1 MKTDFRCINMSKLSI
16 LVMACALSLGTT
28 CMQASVKIP
37 PEDIKHAVRILKN
50 IDTDQSKDW
59 AISLLRKAADNDT
72 LAYAMNTLGLAYMAG
87 AGVEQDSA
95 QAVAWLEKAGAHGY
109 SEAYHNLGMMY
120 KDGGGVAQ
128 NFAKAYDAFR
138 RGAENSSV
146 VCKYDEGFMLYKGLG
161 CGQDY
166 IRAARLFD
174 DAISKIEHTPSMY
187 MLGLCYRNGY
197 GVPRD
202 SARAG
207 QLLDRAAMLSFGP
220 AMEELRRSRP
230 ENYLGEMYGE
240 DGVDAEAPAQM
251 PEISAEVN
259 DTSLI
264 YGMHSGFIVMYDWSG
279 KFVLGEKPVTMD
291 IRRAGEGKAA
301 GRMILAGD
309 TVAFKADI
317 TADGRLLFSK
327 GNVRLNERYNIGQK
341 TNYRMD
347 NAVLDVWKDKIFG
360 RLNLYSLN
368 LKEPERPMYIEL
380 SRISMHGNSVD
391 ADQRFTH
398 IHATPNPFRHEFTAT
413 FELQEQCNAQVRIFD
428 QAGRMVYT
436 RSLGTMSAG
445 KHDAAIAP
453 QIKDG
458 TYVLNIKAGKQILRA
473 IIVKKGDAL

>member
-138 RGAENSSV
+138 RGAENGSV

-230 ENYLGEMYGE
+230 ENYLGEMYG
-240 DGVDAEAPAQM
+240 G
-251 PEISAEVN
+251 
-259 DTSLI
+259 
-264 YGMHSGFIVMYDWSG
+264 
-279 KFVLGEKPVTMD
+279 
-291 IRRAGEGKAA
+291 
-301 GRMILAGD
+301 GR
-309 TVAFKADI
+309 
-317 TADGRLLFSK
+317 
-327 GNVRLNERYNIGQK
+327 
-341 TNYRMD
+341 
-347 NAVLDVWKDKIFG
+347 
-360 RLNLYSLN
+360 
-368 LKEPERPMYIEL
+368 
-380 SRISMHGNSVD
+380 
-391 ADQRFTH
+391 
-398 IHATPNPFRHEFTAT
+398 
-413 FELQEQCNAQVRIFD
+413 C
-428 QAGRMVYT
+428 
-436 RSLGTMSAG
+436 
-445 KHDAAIAP
+445 
-453 QIKDG
+453 
-458 TYVLNIKAGKQILRA
+458 
-473 IIVKKGDAL
+473 